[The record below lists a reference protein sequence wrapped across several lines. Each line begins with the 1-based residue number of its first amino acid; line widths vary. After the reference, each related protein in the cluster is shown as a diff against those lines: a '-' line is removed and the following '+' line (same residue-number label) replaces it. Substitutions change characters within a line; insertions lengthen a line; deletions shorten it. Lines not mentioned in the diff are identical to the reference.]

1 MSTEPTADPTLEV
14 SKGDVVAEFTETIT
28 RERLVRYAGASGDY
42 NPIHW
47 SDRTATA
54 MGLPGVIAH
63 GMLTMGIAIRAVTDW
78 LGDSDRL
85 VSYRTR
91 FARPVVV
98 PDTDDGVDVVVT
110 GTVSAVDDDT
120 VTVMIDCRC
129 GTDKVLAAARA
140 VVRRG

>member
-1 MSTEPTADPTLEV
+1 MTGDPTADV
-14 SKGDVVAEFTETIT
+14 AKGDVVTEFTETIT

-47 SDRTATA
+47 SDRIATA
-54 MGLPGVIAH
+54 MGLPGVVAH
-63 GMLTMGIAIRAVTDW
+63 GMLTMGIAIRAITDW
-78 LGDSDRL
+78 LGDSERL
-85 VSYRTR
+85 IGYQTR

-98 PDTDDGVDVVVT
+98 PDTDDGVDIRVS
-110 GTVSAVDDDT
+110 GTVAAVDDDT

-129 GTDKVLAAARA
+129 GEDKVLGAARA